1 MSEIWDFHFVET
13 FLNDCNH
20 HNFAGYWDNHSME
33 EQSMGLIACR
43 LWLVFLLGFV
53 FSLQGFAQ
61 IAPINTQAR
70 AQILRTAG
78 LLGGDENSLER
89 RMSRLKQALENLK
102 LVLDVRP
109 DQEMAFQTF
118 GQNLQL
124 QLISA
129 RERMAAAGQ
138 VNKNMRTPERME
150 WQEEQLAR
158 QLELMKQRHVI
169 VKSFYAVLDERQ
181 RKVFDLEYQRFMNDV
196 RQPAEKI

>member
-1 MSEIWDFHFVET
+1 
-13 FLNDCNH
+13 
-20 HNFAGYWDNHSME
+20 
-33 EQSMGLIACR
+33 MGLIACR